1 MKKKILKN
9 SSIIGFIIFALG
21 SLLCGVLSSFLI
33 DYKLDY
39 FSYSCV
45 NYNSEILAD
54 DSFEPTIINVKKDF
68 AANERK
74 EYSSLY
80 KNFYYN
86 FMVETCREKID
97 NSISFDLSDSDS
109 FSTELLTQPSF
120 SIETTEKDGGGYY
133 LDYGLYYTY
142 YSDKILGERNYL
154 LPRFNCNSFIFISDV
169 LANELIDY
177 YGISNVDDPYAE
189 LITNEEYAVLP
200 LMIDSADTS
209 IKFSINNIL
218 YSDRR
223 DGERTVELYNSFA
236 LIPYV
241 SEVMNNLD
249 VSFEVDLKTNPY
261 GNKTCIKNIN
271 ELGYTTDNST
281 FSVYSYN
288 RSTSQYEINTNLSA
302 NLANI
307 WTNTNDVLLYALL
320 IMTMLIGLGINF
332 YFNYFNYNFGRK
344 DTILYLI
351 QILLFIVYGIICS
364 FIYIYPLFSLFP
376 ILYLLSFY
384 IFKRKEITNEIKK
397 FFRKSHETN
406 SKNLEEFYNLEV

>member
-21 SLLCGVLSSFLI
+21 SLLCGVLSSFLT

-45 NYNSEILAD
+45 NYNSEVLAD
-54 DSFEPTIINVKKDF
+54 DSFEPTILNVKKDF
-68 AANERK
+68 ATNERK
-74 EYSSLY
+74 EYSDLY
-80 KNFYYN
+80 KYFYYN
-86 FMVETCREKID
+86 FMIGTCREKID
-97 NSISFDLSDSDS
+97 NSTSFDFSDSS
-109 FSTELLTQPSF
+109 SYLTQLLTQPTF
-120 SIETTEKDGGGYY
+120 SIESEEKNDGGYY
-133 LDYGLYYTY
+133 LDFGLYYTY
-142 YSDKILGERNYL
+142 YSDEILGEINYL

-177 YGISNVDDPYAE
+177 YDIGDADDPYAE
-189 LITNEEYAVLP
+189 LIANEEYAILP
-200 LMIDSADTS
+200 LTIDGTATS

-271 ELGYTTDNST
+271 NLGYTISNSS
-281 FSVYSYN
+281 FSVSLFDK
-288 RSTSQYEINTNLSA
+288 STSKYVINSDLSSDLM
-302 NLANI
+302 NVWN
-307 WTNTNDVLLYALL
+307 NSNDILLYVLL

-344 DTILYLI
+344 DAILYLV
-351 QILLFIVYGIICS
+351 QILLFVVYGIISS

-397 FFRKSHETN
+397 FFRKSHKTN